1 VGTRTDLLASFI
13 GMTDLD
19 EHSRPEPPLV
29 GDETAAPLGFLD
41 FRRAT
46 LAWKC
51 GGLEPSGLRA
61 TVGLTLGGSLKHR
74 AYVEDHCC
82 TGKAHMIE
90 EYARGTTAM
99 PTFSENRST
108 G

>member
-1 VGTRTDLLASFI
+1 MIALLILEFLPARMGAVQSRGRPKATHTRS
-13 GMTDLD
+13 
-19 EHSRPEPPLV
+19 V
-29 GDETAAPLGFLD
+29 
-41 FRRAT
+41 
-46 LAWKC
+46 
-51 GGLEPSGLRA
+51 EPSGLRA
-61 TVGLTLGGSLKHR
+61 TVGASSLTLGGSLKHL

-99 PTFSENRST
+99 PTFSESRST